1 MKDRAIYVFIDLDEK
16 THYVGQLWSHVH
28 KRRNSASF
36 QYDPTW
42 LKNPLRFALEPAL
55 TLTEGTLHTD
65 QALFGAIGDSA
76 PDRWGRILMRRAQE
90 RDARKAKISP
100 KTLTEVDY
108 LLGVNDE
115 TRQGALRF
123 AEDMKG
129 PFLQIS
135 SASSIPPLINLPK
148 LLSATEKLLKDKESE
163 EDLRLLLAPGSSL
176 GGARPKASVI
186 DKDGHLAIAKFPRE
200 DDEFSTVLWEAVSLT
215 LASQAGLL
223 VSEWRVQ
230 TIAKKPVLILKR
242 FDRDGKRRIPF
253 LSAMSMLGAQD
264 NESHSYLEI
273 VDALKQYGASP
284 KQEMTQLW
292 RRIVFNILIS
302 NTDDHLRNYGFL
314 YKNSEGW
321 ELSPAYDLNPTSVLI
336 KPRILTTN
344 ISLDDNVASLD
355 LALSVAAEFGL
366 SLTQAKKIAKEVGDA
381 VSKWRTIAHK
391 FKMNSAEI
399 ERMSSAFEHQDLAQA
414 ISL

>member
-1 MKDRAIYVFIDLDEK
+1 MKDRTIYVFIDLDEK
-16 THYVGQLWSHVH
+16 THLVGQVWSHTH
-28 KRRNSASF
+28 KGRSSASF

-55 TLTEGTLHTD
+55 TLTEGSLHTD
-65 QALFGAIGDSA
+65 QALFGSIGDSA

-90 RDARKAKISP
+90 REARKAKTLP
-100 KTLTEVDY
+100 KTLSELDY

-115 TRQGALRF
+115 ARQGSLRF
-123 AEDMKG
+123 AEDIKG
-129 PFLQIS
+129 PFLQVS
-135 SASSIPPLINLPK
+135 STSSIPPLINLAK

-176 GGARPKASVI
+176 GGARPKASI
-186 DKDGHLAIAKFPRE
+186 RDKDGQLAIAKFPRE
-200 DDEFSTVLWEAVSLT
+200 DDEFSTALWEAVSLT
-215 LASQAGLL
+215 LASQAAVLAP
-223 VSEWRVQ
+223 EWRVQ
-230 TIAKKPVLILKR
+230 IIAKKPVLILKR

-273 VDALKQYGASP
+273 VDALKQYGAHP
-284 KQEMTQLW
+284 KQEISQLW

-321 ELSPAYDLNPTSVLI
+321 QLSPAYDLNPTPVLI

-344 ISLDDNVASLD
+344 ISLDDNTASLD
-355 LALSVAAEFGL
+355 LALSVATEFGL
-366 SLTQAKKIAKEVGDA
+366 NLSQAKKISKEVGVA
-381 VSKWRTIAHK
+381 VSKWRTIACK
-391 FKMNSAEI
+391 FKISSAEI
-399 ERMSSAFEHQDLAQA
+399 ERMSSAFEHTDLKQA